1 MHKHAII
8 ATVRFL
14 IFLTVLAM
22 TTASF
27 SCAARSAD
35 KNTTHTQGNTT
46 SKPFTVILDAGHGGE
61 DGGAVSASGIFEK
74 DLNLAVAQ
82 KLKTL
87 FEANGVKVI
96 MTRETDTLLYDK
108 SIDYK
113 WRKKALDLAARLE
126 IGENTPGS
134 IFISIHMNAYPLP
147 QYHGLQVWYSLNH
160 SQSVHLAKSIQTTV
174 RETLQPQNE
183 RTVKPA
189 TSSIYL
195 LYHLS
200 TPSVLVECGFLSNET
215 EAGLLKDSDYQNR
228 LAIAIFLGIMEAQTT
243 MENE

>member
-1 MHKHAII
+1 MHKHAIV

-22 TTASF
+22 TTAAF
-27 SCAARSAD
+27 SCAARSTD
-35 KNTTHTQGNTT
+35 QNTAHTQANTE

-61 DGGAVSASGIFEK
+61 DGGAVSSSGIFEK

-87 FEANGVKVI
+87 FEANGVNVI

-108 SIDYK
+108 NVDYK
-113 WRKKALDLAARLE
+113 GRKKALDLAARLK
-126 IGENTPGS
+126 IGESNPDS
-134 IFISIHMNAYPLP
+134 IFVSIHMNAYPLP

-160 SQSVHLAKSIQTTV
+160 PQSLLLAKNIQKIV
-174 RETLQPQNE
+174 CETLQPQNE

-195 LYHLS
+195 LHHLS
-200 TPSVLVECGFLSNET
+200 TPSVLVECGFLSNDT
-215 EAGLLKDSDYQNR
+215 EAERLKDPDYQSR
-228 LAIAIFLGIMEAQTT
+228 LAVAIFLAIMECQTT
-243 MENE
+243 TENE